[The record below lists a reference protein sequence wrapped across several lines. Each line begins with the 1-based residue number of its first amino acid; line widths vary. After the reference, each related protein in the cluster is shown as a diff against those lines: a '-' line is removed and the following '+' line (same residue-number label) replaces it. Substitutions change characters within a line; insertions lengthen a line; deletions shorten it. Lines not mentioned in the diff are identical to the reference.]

1 MTLMT
6 VTTKMWSTMQAD
18 PWAEI
23 GKAGGSFTLRRVDAS
38 HPADFFWG
46 RDGDGSCALV
56 LVVDA
61 DTRVEEARPVLN
73 GIKILEAP
81 DQDGKNAFVLVLK
94 RDEDRELFRHLCEDI
109 VAASRDKIG
118 DQAFLAS
125 TIRRAWKWHSLLR
138 GGANQRL
145 GPQEQQ
151 GLIGELLFLERLIKH
166 LTPKAA
172 IEAWRGP
179 LDEPKDFA
187 FLDRAVEVKARHVSK
202 DAVKIS
208 SEHQLQ
214 IIEGQQLS
222 LAVVALSPS
231 VADAPGGISLDSL
244 VQRVREAV
252 IAFDPSA
259 DEGFDARLI
268 SAGYSTDYDYSDTW
282 WVPVTTSAYAV
293 GDGFPRIE
301 ATSLP
306 EGVSL
311 VTYWLRLDLCAPF
324 EHPYDDLFYSE
335 PSK

>member
-1 MTLMT
+1 
-6 VTTKMWSTMQAD
+6 MQPD
-18 PWAEI
+18 PWADI
-23 GKAGGSFTLRRVDAS
+23 GTAGGSFTLRRVDAD

-46 RDGDGSCALV
+46 RDGDGSCALILKV
-56 LVVDA
+56 SS
-61 DTRVEEARPVLN
+61 DTKVQEPRPVLN
-73 GIKILEAP
+73 GIKIIEAP
-81 DQDGKNAFVLVLK
+81 DQEGKSAFVLVLK
-94 RDEDRELFRHLCEDI
+94 RNEDRELFRHLCEDI
-109 VAASRDKIG
+109 VDACRSKAG

-172 IEAWRGP
+172 IQAWRGP
-179 LDEPKDFA
+179 LDEPKDFV
-187 FLDRAVEVKARHVSK
+187 FSDRAVEVKARHVGK

-214 IIEGQQLS
+214 VTDGQQLS
-222 LAVVALSPS
+222 LAVIALSPT
-231 VADAPGGISLDSL
+231 VAEALEAISLDSL

-252 IAFDPSA
+252 IALDPSA
-259 DEGFDARLI
+259 DEGFDARLM
-268 SAGYSTDYDYSDTW
+268 SAGYSTDHDYSDTW
-282 WVPVTTSAYAV
+282 WVPVATSAYFV

-301 ATSLP
+301 ATILP

-324 EHPYDDLFYSE
+324 EHAYDDLFHSE
-335 PSK
+335 PSNE

>member
-1 MTLMT
+1 
-6 VTTKMWSTMQAD
+6 MQPD
-18 PWAEI
+18 PWADI

-56 LVVDA
+56 LIVGA
-61 DTRVEEARPVLN
+61 DTKVEEPRPVLN
-73 GIKILEAP
+73 GIKIIEAP
-81 DQDGKNAFVLVLK
+81 DQDGKSTFILVLK
-94 RDEDRELFRHLCEDI
+94 RNEDRELFQHLCEDM
-109 VAASRDKIG
+109 VDACRSKAG

-151 GLIGELLFLERLIKH
+151 GLIGELLFLEQLIKH

-179 LDEPKDFA
+179 LDEPKDFV
-187 FLDRAVEVKARHVSK
+187 FSGRAVEVKARHVGK

-214 IIEGQQLS
+214 VIDGQQLS
-222 LAVVALSPS
+222 LAVIALSPS
-231 VADAPGGISLDSL
+231 AAEALEAMSLDSL
-244 VQRVREAV
+244 VLRVREAV
-252 IAFDPSA
+252 IALDPSA
-259 DEGFDARLI
+259 DEGFDARLM
-268 SAGYSTDYDYSDTW
+268 SAGYSADHDYSDTW
-282 WVPVTTSAYAV
+282 WVSVATSAYAV
-293 GDGFPRIE
+293 CDGFPRIE
-301 ATSLP
+301 TTGLP

-324 EHPYDDLFYSE
+324 EHPYEDLFLSE
-335 PSK
+335 FSQ

>member
-1 MTLMT
+1 
-6 VTTKMWSTMQAD
+6 MQPD

-23 GKAGGSFTLRRVDAS
+23 GKTGGSFTLRRVDAA

-46 RDGDGSCALV
+46 RDGHGRCALV
-56 LVVDA
+56 LVVDS
-61 DTRVEEARPVLN
+61 DTRAEEARPVLN
-73 GIKILEAP
+73 GIEVIEAP

-94 RDEDRELFRHLCEDI
+94 RDEDRELFRHLCDDI

-118 DQAFLAS
+118 DQAFLVS

-151 GLIGELLFLERLIKH
+151 GLIGELLFLERLIRH

-179 LDEPKDFA
+179 LDEPKDFV
-187 FLDRAVEVKARHVSK
+187 FSDRAVEVKARHVGK

-214 IIEGQQLS
+214 VIEGQQLS

-231 VADAPGGISLDSL
+231 VADAPEGISLDSL
-244 VQRVREAV
+244 VQRVRRAV
-252 IAFDPSA
+252 IASDPSA
-259 DEGFDARLI
+259 DEGFDARLM
-268 SAGYSTDYDYSDTW
+268 SAGYSTDHDYSDTW
-282 WVPVTTSAYAV
+282 WVAVANSAYAV
-293 GDGFPRIE
+293 NEGFPRVE

-306 EGVSL
+306 EGVGL
-311 VTYWLRLDLCAPF
+311 VTYWLRLDLCAQF
-324 EHPYDDLFYSE
+324 EHPYEDLFYSE
-335 PSK
+335 PSR

>member
-1 MTLMT
+1 
-6 VTTKMWSTMQAD
+6 MQSD
-18 PWAEI
+18 PWADI
-23 GKAGGSFTLRRVDAS
+23 GRAGGSLTLRRVDPL
-38 HPADFFWG
+38 HPADFFWA
-46 RDGDGSCALV
+46 RDADGSCALV
-56 LVVDA
+56 LIVSDGTTVD
-61 DTRVEEARPVLN
+61 EPRPVLN
-73 GIKILEAP
+73 GIRIIEAP

-94 RDEDRELFRHLCEDI
+94 REEDRELFRHLCDDI
-109 VAASRDKIG
+109 VDACRSKAG

-151 GLIGELLFLERLIKH
+151 GLIGELLFLERLVNH

-179 LDEPKDFA
+179 LDEPKDFV
-187 FLDRAVEVKARHVSK
+187 FSDRAVEVKARHVGK

-214 IIEGQQLS
+214 VIDGQQLS

-231 VADAPGGISLDSL
+231 IAEAPGGISLDSL

-252 IAFDPSA
+252 ITLDPSA
-259 DEGFDARLI
+259 DEGFDARLL
-268 SAGYSTDYDYSDTW
+268 SAGYSTEQDYSDTW
-282 WVPVTTSAYAV
+282 WLPVATSAYAV
-293 GDGFPRIE
+293 GEGFPRIE
-301 ATSLP
+301 ATGLP

-324 EHPYDDLFYSE
+324 EHAYDDLFHSE
-335 PSK
+335 PSNE

>member
-1 MTLMT
+1 
-6 VTTKMWSTMQAD
+6 MQPD
-18 PWAEI
+18 PWADI
-23 GKAGGSFTLRRVDAS
+23 GKAGGSFTLRRVDAG

-56 LVVDA
+56 LVVGPEVK
-61 DTRVEEARPVLN
+61 VEEPRPVLN
-73 GIKILEAP
+73 GIKIIEAP
-81 DQDGKNAFVLVLK
+81 DQDGKSTFILVLK
-94 RDEDRELFRHLCEDI
+94 REEDRELFRHLCDDI
-109 VAASRDKIG
+109 VDACRSKVG

-145 GPQEQQ
+145 SPQEQQ
-151 GLIGELLFLERLIKH
+151 GLIGELLFLERLIRH

-179 LDEPKDFA
+179 LDEPKDFV
-187 FLDRAVEVKARHVSK
+187 FSDRAVEVKARHVGK

-214 IIEGQQLS
+214 VIEGQQLS

-231 VADAPGGISLDSL
+231 IAEAPGGISLDSL
-244 VQRVREAV
+244 VQHVREAV
-252 IAFDPSA
+252 ITLDPSA
-259 DEGFDARLI
+259 DEGFDARLL
-268 SAGYSTDYDYSDTW
+268 SAGYSADHDYSDTW
-282 WVPVTTSAYAV
+282 WLPVATSAYAV
-293 GDGFPRIE
+293 DEGFPRIE
-301 ATSLP
+301 ATGLP

-324 EHPYDDLFYSE
+324 EHAYDDLFHSE
-335 PSK
+335 PSDE